1 MSKKL
6 SDLNKRKIEMIKNN
20 LNNVKF
26 DIQKA
31 CDILKKEYSEE
42 LVDRFYKRVLRNLSA
57 KSR

>member
-6 SDLNKRKIEMIKNN
+6 SNLNKRKIEMIKNN